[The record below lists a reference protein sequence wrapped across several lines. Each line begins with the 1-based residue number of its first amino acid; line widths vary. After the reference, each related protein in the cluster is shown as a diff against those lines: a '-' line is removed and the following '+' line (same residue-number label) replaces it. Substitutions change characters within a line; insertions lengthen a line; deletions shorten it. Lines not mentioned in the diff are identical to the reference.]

1 MTASESFCSPAQDFS
16 PDQPNQSDTNASER
30 PRPPMSS
37 ITEIAVI
44 TGERYRIEGD
54 PTDVEQ
60 IILDA
65 ARGSIMQLAWLV
77 EAETGAD
84 LVVNPDHVVTLRA
97 VDS

>member
-1 MTASESFCSPAQDFS
+1 MA
-16 PDQPNQSDTNASER
+16 
-30 PRPPMSS
+30 S

-54 PTDVEQ
+54 LKDVEQ

-65 ARGSIMQLAWLV
+65 ARRSIMQLAWFV
-77 EAETGAD
+77 QAETGED

-97 VDS
+97 VGA

>member
-1 MTASESFCSPAQDFS
+1 MT
-16 PDQPNQSDTNASER
+16 
-30 PRPPMSS
+30 S
-37 ITEIAVI
+37 ITEITVI

-54 PTDVEQ
+54 PKDVEQ

-77 EAETGAD
+77 EAETGED

-97 VDS
+97 VGS